1 MISSRTVPTEP
12 AAGAETGTPLPEP
25 LRWHIEPLCSR
36 HAPHLAGMRLWLK
49 LHHSRRVRRVLR
61 QKPLLRLLQALPGG
75 GEAVAVA
82 VFADGT
88 RFAFPAYDRY
98 WACYLMADLA
108 YEPDVFA
115 FLARIRDLDY
125 AFLDCGA
132 NFGYWS
138 ALVSGPGL
146 GGHPALA
153 IEASPD
159 TFALLERTARLN
171 GNRFACL
178 RLALV
183 PEPVP
188 SVRFVQGDK
197 HQGRHILGSK
207 PWAKDAP
214 GTIEVPAR
222 TLDALVAERFA
233 DARHL
238 VIKLDVEGIETEI
251 LEHTALLDR
260 DDLLFIY
267 EDHGEEADFA
277 ATRRLLD
284 RNWEIFQWREGRPRR
299 IIDPAELTEFG
310 RAIEIGHNLIAA
322 PPPLARRLFA
332 N

>member
-1 MISSRTVPTEP
+1 MTSSRTVPTEP
-12 AAGAETGTPLPEP
+12 AAGGETGSPFPEP
-25 LRWHIEPLCSR
+25 LRWHIEPLR
-36 HAPHLAGMRLWLK
+36 PWHAPHLAGMRLWLK
-49 LHHSRRVRRVLR
+49 VHHSRRVRRVLR
-61 QKPLLRLLQALPGG
+61 QKPLLRLLQALPGAG
-75 GEAVAVA
+75 SAVAVA

-171 GNRFACL
+171 ADRFAC
-178 RLALV
+178 RQLALV

-207 PWAKDAP
+207 PWAKGEP
-214 GTIEVPAR
+214 GTIEVPAS

-238 VIKLDVEGIETEI
+238 VVKLDVEGVETEI
-251 LEHTALLDR
+251 LGHTALLER
-260 DDLLFIY
+260 DNLLFIY
-267 EDHGEEADFA
+267 EDHGDEADFA
-277 ATRRLLD
+277 ATRHLLA
-284 RNWEIFQWREGRPRR
+284 RGWRIFLWREGRPRR
-299 IIDPAELTEFG
+299 ITDPAELAVPG
-310 RAIEIGHNLIAA
+310 QAIEVGYNLVAA
-322 PPPLARRLFA
+322 PAALAGRLFA
-332 N
+332 G